1 LKRSRDV
8 QAQKNKIMAAAA
20 SLAAHVTPL
29 GADAPVA
36 AAGFLGNVPAL
47 ALEDGTVLLATPEA
61 EQRIAAHPDGT
72 ILVAVGSGDRFIT
85 GGDDGRVVAASQD
98 GGVQEIADEKG
109 KWIDALA
116 ARGDGSIAWSS
127 GKNVRAC
134 DHDGGLKT
142 FAAPSSVRGLAF
154 MPKGFRIAIAHYD
167 GATLWY
173 PNAAAP
179 PDHFKWKGSHLSVTV
194 SPDGRFLATSMQE
207 NALHAWRVADKKDM
221 RMSGYP
227 AKTRSL
233 SWSFDSHWL
242 ATSGADAAVI
252 WPFKEKDGPINKA
265 SIECGVRGA
274 KVTCVA
280 FHPKSLVVAQGY
292 EDGLLLL
299 CRILDGAEILVRV
312 PPKDGRAVTALA
324 WDQTGGRLLFGAA
337 DGTAG
342 LLDMPA

>member
-1 LKRSRDV
+1 MVDAVS
-8 QAQKNKIMAAAA
+8 
-20 SLAAHVTPL
+20 SLTAHVKPL
-29 GADAPVA
+29 DAGAPVA
-36 AAGFLGNVPAL
+36 VAGFLGQVPAL
-47 ALEDGTVLLATPEA
+47 ALEDGIVLLATPEA
-61 EQRIAAHPDGT
+61 EQRIAAHPNAS
-72 ILVAVGSGDRFIT
+72 ILVAVTSGDKFIT

-116 ARGDGSIAWSS
+116 TRDDGSIAWSS
-127 GKNVRAC
+127 GKNVRSRDPA
-134 DHDGGLKT
+134 GGIKT

-154 MPKGFRIAIAHYD
+154 MPKGYRIAIAHYD
-167 GATLWY
+167 GATLWF

-179 PDHFKWKGSHLSVTV
+179 PDLFQWKGSHLSITV

-233 SWSFDSHWL
+233 SWSFDGHWL

-252 WPFKEKDGPINKA
+252 WPFKDKDGPINKA
-265 SIECGVRGA
+265 PLECGVRRV
-274 KVTCVA
+274 KVTSVA

-292 EDGLLLL
+292 ENGVVLL
-299 CRILDGAEILVRV
+299 CRIPDGAEILVRAA
-312 PPKDGRAVTALA
+312 PEGGRAISALA
-324 WDQTGGRLLFGAA
+324 WDHPGGRLLFGAA

>member
-1 LKRSRDV
+1 MVDAVS
-8 QAQKNKIMAAAA
+8 
-20 SLAAHVTPL
+20 SLTAHVTPL
-29 GADAPVA
+29 DAGAPVA
-36 AAGFLGNVPAL
+36 VAGFLGQVPAL

-61 EQRIAAHPDGT
+61 KQRIAAHPDAS
-72 ILVAVGSGDRFIT
+72 ILVAVASGNKFIT

-98 GGVQEIADEKG
+98 DGVQEIADEKG

-116 ARGDGSIAWSS
+116 ARDDGSIAWSS
-127 GKNVRAC
+127 GKNVRSRDPAA
-134 DHDGGLKT
+134 GIKT

-154 MPKGFRIAIAHYD
+154 MPKGYRLAIAHYD
-167 GATLWY
+167 GATLWF

-179 PDHFKWKGSHLSVTV
+179 PDHFKWKGSHLSITA
-194 SPDGRFLATSMQE
+194 SPDGRFLATAMQE
-207 NALHAWRVADKKDM
+207 NALHAWRVADQKDM

-242 ATSGADAAVI
+242 ATSGADAAII
-252 WPFKEKDGPINKA
+252 WPFKDKDGPINKA
-265 SIECGVRGA
+265 PLECGVRGA

-299 CRILDGAEILVRV
+299 CRIPDGAEILVRA
-312 PPKDGRAVTALA
+312 PAEGGRAIGALA
-324 WDQTGGRLLFGAA
+324 WDHVGGRLLFGAA
-337 DGTAG
+337 DGAAG

>member
-1 LKRSRDV
+1 
-8 QAQKNKIMAAAA
+8 MAAA
-20 SLAAHVTPL
+20 SLTAHVTPL
-29 GADAPVA
+29 DAGAPVA
-36 AAGFLGNVPAL
+36 AAGFLGQVPAL

-61 EQRIAAHPDGT
+61 EQRIAAHPNAS
-72 ILVAVGSGDRFIT
+72 ILVAVTSGDKFIT

-116 ARGDGSIAWSS
+116 ARDDGSIAWSS
-127 GKNVRAC
+127 GKNVRSRAPA
-134 DHDGGLKT
+134 GQIKT

-154 MPKGFRIAIAHYD
+154 MPKGYRIAIAHYD
-167 GATLWY
+167 GATLWF

-179 PDHFKWKGSHLSVTV
+179 PDLFQWKGSHLSITA
-194 SPDGRFLATSMQE
+194 SPNGRFLVTAMQE
-207 NALHAWRVADKKDM
+207 NALHAWRSADKKDM

-227 AKTRSL
+227 AKTRSM
-233 SWSFDSHWL
+233 SWSFDGHWL
-242 ATSGADAAVI
+242 ATSGADAAII
-252 WPFKEKDGPINKA
+252 WPFEDKDGPINKA
-265 SIECGVRGA
+265 PLECGVRGA

-299 CRILDGAEILVRV
+299 CRIPDGAEILVR
-312 PPKDGRAVTALA
+312 PPAEGRRAINALA
-324 WDQTGGRLLFGAA
+324 WNHAGGRLLFGAA